1 MRMKK
6 KLAVGLVC
14 ILCLFL
20 SVRTSR
26 AQSGSPVEINPDNG
40 KMGGYRALAQ
50 LAYRAYEQKD
60 DKTAAVLGRVLERVW
75 DRGEGE
81 LRKSSPD
88 VWGKIDQSMD
98 GFIKPLT
105 GFATTGR
112 AEEAKERAAYQAYLE
127 SLGAAD

>member
-1 MRMKK
+1 LRVKK
-6 KLAVGLVC
+6 LLAVGLFC
-14 ILCLFL
+14 IFCLAL
-20 SVRTSR
+20 SNSTTK
-26 AQSGSPVEINPDNG
+26 AQSKSSVDINPDSG
-40 KMGGYRALAQ
+40 KMGSYRALAQ

-60 DKTAAVLGRVLERVW
+60 DKTAAILGRVLERVW

-105 GFATTGR
+105 GFASAGR
-112 AEEAKERAAYQAYLE
+112 ADEAKERAAYQAYLD
-127 SLGAAD
+127 SLSVAE